1 MIAERAG
8 YNEKKANDIYM
19 MGLLHDVGKIG
30 IPDEVINKPGK
41 LSQEE
46 YEIIKTHP
54 VVGAKILENITEMPK
69 LAIGAKYHHERFGG
83 GGYPEGLMG
92 EKIPEEARIIAL
104 ADAYDAMSSRRS
116 YRDILPQEVIREQIV
131 SEKGKQFDPVFA
143 EIMLDMIDED
153 PEYKM
158 KEM

>member
-1 MIAERAG
+1 MRSVQ
-8 YNEKKANDIYM
+8 N
-19 MGLLHDVGKIG
+19 
-30 IPDEVINKPGK
+30 
-41 LSQEE
+41 
-46 YEIIKTHP
+46 IIMKD
-54 VVGAKILENITEMPK
+54 
-69 LAIGAKYHHERFGG
+69 LA
-83 GGYPEGLMG
+83 
-92 EKIPEEARIIAL
+92 EEARIIAL

>member
-1 MIAERAG
+1 
-8 YNEKKANDIYM
+8 
-19 MGLLHDVGKIG
+19 
-30 IPDEVINKPGK
+30 
-41 LSQEE
+41 
-46 YEIIKTHP
+46 
-54 VVGAKILENITEMPK
+54 
-69 LAIGAKYHHERFGG
+69 
-83 GGYPEGLMG
+83 
-92 EKIPEEARIIAL
+92 EEARIIAL